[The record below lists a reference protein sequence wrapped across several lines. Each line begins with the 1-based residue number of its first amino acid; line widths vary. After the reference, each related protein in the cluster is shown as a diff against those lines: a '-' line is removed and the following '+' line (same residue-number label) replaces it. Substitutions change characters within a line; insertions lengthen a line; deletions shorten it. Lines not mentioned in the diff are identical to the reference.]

1 MSVVVCFLLQ
11 GSCFTLYLNPLPARS
26 FFFLHG
32 AQAVVFGSVSQLQR
46 GKRFVTEM
54 LQFCA
59 SIVTVQISRIQ
70 RSAAPSV
77 RSFSASFSTVLA
89 SI

>member
-1 MSVVVCFLLQ
+1 MTLFPPGHFSSLMARKQL
-11 GSCFTLYLNPLPARS
+11 GSAR
-26 FFFLHG
+26 F
-32 AQAVVFGSVSQLQR
+32 QLQR
-46 GKRFVTEM
+46 GKQFVTGM